1 MLKRPIKYTN
11 FNDEEVTGV
20 FYFNLSKSELIE
32 LEMSYSGAGLQATM
46 QRIIDTRDSE
56 ELIKEFQKIILMAYG
71 VKSDDGESFQKS
83 DEIREKF
90 KQTAAYQALFME
102 LATDENAAS
111 TFIIG
116 IMPKD
121 MRGEA
126 SKLAAP
132 LTYNPDIGGP
142 IPTPPLSGPILGPP
156 HS

>member
-1 MLKRPIKYTN
+1 MLKRSIKYTN

-20 FYFNLSKSELIE
+20 FYFNLSKSELVE

-56 ELIKEFQKIILMAYG
+56 ELIKEFKKIILLSYG
-71 VKSDDGESFQKS
+71 VKSDDGETFEKS
-83 DEIREKF
+83 DELRERF
-90 KQTAAYQALFME
+90 QQTAAYQALFME

-121 MRGEA
+121 MQGEA
-126 SKLAAP
+126 TKLVNPLAP
-132 LTYNPDIGGP
+132 PP
-142 IPTPPLSGPILGPP
+142 SPPT
-156 HS
+156 